1 MFLRLVCSSAVF
13 LIALNLSLIA
23 PRLCA
28 QNSETEHFTFDERV
42 QGSVN
47 ALGAVTKL
55 DTAAGYI
62 FNPHWSASLGVPFYF
77 VSPSSSTTASTGAS
91 SVNGLGNVY
100 AQIRFALPNPALNY
114 VSTLTGAAPTGDRD
128 KGLSTG
134 HAVVDWSNYADH
146 RFGRFTP
153 FGEIG
158 FANSV
163 ADTEF
168 FIRPYITSGFVTHA
182 QAGARYRLARWI
194 NVNASGYAIEPAGQQ
209 TVISRVVTVQK
220 KAAASNGS
228 SPVTS
233 PTVPTVTKNLPPVAS
248 GVVNKLV
255 SPGNSQK
262 PVFETTTVTTGSAT
276 IARDRGYSG
285 WVALGSTRVFNLYA
299 GYTRS
304 TEYHLN
310 TVFFGIGVSL
320 RRAFGSLGH

>member
-1 MFLRLVCSSAVF
+1 MFRRLGYASGVC
-13 LIALNLSLIA
+13 LIALN
-23 PRLCA
+23 LCA
-28 QNSETEHFTFDERV
+28 QNSESEHFTFDERV

-55 DTAAGYI
+55 DTSAGYI
-62 FNPHWSASLGVPFYF
+62 FNPHWSAALGVPFYF

-91 SVNGLGNVY
+91 SLNGLGNVY
-100 AQIRFALPNPALNY
+100 AQIRFALPNPGLNY

-134 HAVVDWSNYADH
+134 HAIVDWSNYFDH
-146 RFGRFTP
+146 RFGRLTP

-220 KAAASNGS
+220 KTAGSSGASPVAAST
-228 SPVTS
+228 VTA
-233 PTVPTVTKNLPPVAS
+233 VTKNLPPVAS
-248 GVVNKLV
+248 GIVNSLV
-255 SPGNSQK
+255 QHGNSQK
-262 PVFETTTVTTGSAT
+262 PVFETTTVTTGSAS
-276 IARDRGYSG
+276 IARDRGYST
-285 WVALGSTRVFNLYA
+285 WLTLGSSRVFNLYA

-304 TEYHLN
+304 TEYNLN
-310 TVFFGIGVSL
+310 TAFFGIGVNL
-320 RRAFGSLGH
+320 RKAFESLGH

>member
-1 MFLRLVCSSAVF
+1 MFRRLVCSSAVS
-13 LIALNLSLIA
+13 LIALNLY
-23 PRLCA
+23 A
-28 QNSETEHFTFDERV
+28 QSSESEHFTFDERV

-55 DTAAGYI
+55 DTSAGYI

-134 HAVVDWSNYADH
+134 HAVVDWSNYVDH

-182 QAGARYRLARWI
+182 QAGARYRLASWL

-209 TVISRVVTVQK
+209 TIISRIVTVQK
-220 KAAASNGS
+220 QSAASSAS

-233 PTVPTVTKNLPPVAS
+233 STVKTVTKNLPPVAS
-248 GVVNKLV
+248 PAASGIVNKLV

-262 PVFETTTVTTGSAT
+262 PVFETTTVTTGSAS

-285 WVALGSTRVFNLYA
+285 WLMLGSSRVFNLYA

-320 RRAFGSLGH
+320 RKAFGSLGH

>member
-1 MFLRLVCSSAVF
+1 MFRRLACSSAVF
-13 LIALNLSLIA
+13 LIALNLFPIA
-23 PRLCA
+23 PHLCA
-28 QNSETEHFTFDERV
+28 QNSESEHFTFDERV

-55 DTAAGYI
+55 DTSAGYI
-62 FNPHWSASLGVPFYF
+62 FNPHWSAALGVPYYF

-91 SVNGLGNVY
+91 SLTGLGNVY
-100 AQIRFALPNPALNY
+100 AQIRFAFPNPGLNY

-134 HAVVDWSNYADH
+134 HAIVDWSNYVDH

-168 FIRPYITSGFVTHA
+168 FIRPYTTSGFVAHA

-209 TVISRVVTVQK
+209 TVISRIVTVQK
-220 KAAASNGS
+220 KTAATSGS

-233 PTVPTVTKNLPPVAS
+233 TVTTVTKNLPPAAS
-248 GVVNKLV
+248 GIVNKLV
-255 SPGNSQK
+255 PPGNSQK
-262 PVFETTTVTTGSAT
+262 PVFETTTVTTGSAS
-276 IARDRGYSG
+276 IARDRGYST
-285 WVALGSTRVFNLYA
+285 WLTLGSSRIFNLYA

-304 TEYHLN
+304 TEYNLN
-310 TVFFGIGVSL
+310 TAFFGIGVSL
-320 RRAFGSLGH
+320 RKAFGSLGH

>member
-1 MFLRLVCSSAVF
+1 MFRRLGCSSAVF
-13 LIALNLSLIA
+13 LIALNLFPIA
-23 PRLCA
+23 PNLSA
-28 QNSETEHFTFDERV
+28 QSSDSEHVTFDERV

-47 ALGAVTKL
+47 ALGAVTKI
-55 DTAAGYI
+55 DTSAGYI
-62 FNPHWSASLGVPFYF
+62 FNPHWSAAFGVPFYF
-77 VSPSSSTTASTGAS
+77 VSSSSSTTASTGAS

-134 HAVVDWSNYADH
+134 HATVDWSNYVDH

-168 FIRPYITSGFVTHA
+168 FVRPYTTSGFVTHA
-182 QAGARYRLARWI
+182 QAGGRYRLARWI

-209 TVISRVVTVQK
+209 TVISRIVTVQK
-220 KAAASNGS
+220 KTAASSGPS
-228 SPVTS
+228 
-233 PTVPTVTKNLPPVAS
+233 TVTTVAKNLPPVAS
-248 GVVNKLV
+248 AAVNKLV
-255 SPGNSQK
+255 QPGNSQK
-262 PVFETTTVTTGSAT
+262 PVFETTTVTTGSAS
-276 IARDRGYSG
+276 IARDRGYST
-285 WVALGSTRVFNLYA
+285 WLTLGSSRVFNLYV

-304 TEYHLN
+304 TEYDLN

-320 RRAFGSLGH
+320 RKAFASL

>member
-1 MFLRLVCSSAVF
+1 MFSRLSCSSAVF
-13 LIALNLSLIA
+13 LIALNV
-23 PRLCA
+23 CA
-28 QNSETEHFTFDERV
+28 QSSESEHFTFDERV

-55 DTAAGYI
+55 DTSGGYI
-62 FNPHWSASLGVPFYF
+62 FNPHWSVSLGVPFYF

-100 AQIRFALPNPALNY
+100 AQIRLALPNPALNY

-146 RFGRFTP
+146 GFGRFTP

-168 FIRPYITSGFVTHA
+168 FIRPYTTSGFVTHG
-182 QAGARYRLARWI
+182 QAGARYRLANWF
-194 NVNASGYAIEPAGQQ
+194 NVNASGYAIEPAGTQ
-209 TVISRVVTVQK
+209 TVISRIVTVQK
-220 KAAASNGS
+220 QTAASGGS

-233 PTVPTVTKNLPPVAS
+233 SAATAVTKNLPPVAS
-248 GVVNKLV
+248 GAVNKLV
-255 SPGNSQK
+255 PPGNSQK
-262 PVFETTTVTTGSAT
+262 PVFETTTVTTGSAS
-276 IARDRGYSG
+276 IARDRGYST
-285 WVALGSTRVFNLYA
+285 WLTLGPPRLFNLYV

-304 TEYHLN
+304 TEYDLN

-320 RRAFGSLGH
+320 RKAFGSLGH

>member
-1 MFLRLVCSSAVF
+1 MFPGLSGSCVVF
-13 LIALNLSLIA
+13 LIALNLFLTA
-23 PRLCA
+23 PNLCA
-28 QNSETEHFTFDERV
+28 QNSETEHVTFDERV

-47 ALGAVTKL
+47 TLGAVTKL
-55 DTAAGYI
+55 DTSAGYI
-62 FNPHWSASLGVPFYF
+62 FNPRWSASLGVPFYF
-77 VSPSSSTTASTGAS
+77 VSPSSSTTAATGAS

-100 AQIRFALPNPALNY
+100 AQIRFALPNPTWNY

-134 HAVVDWSNYADH
+134 HAIVDWSNYADH

-194 NVNASGYAIEPAGQQ
+194 NVNASGYAIQPAGQQ
-209 TVISRVVTVQK
+209 TVISRIVTVQK
-220 KAAASNGS
+220 KTTASSGS

-233 PTVPTVTKNLPPVAS
+233 TVATVTKNLPPAAS
-248 GVVNKLV
+248 GIVNGLV
-255 SPGNSQK
+255 QHGNSQK
-262 PVFETTTVTTGSAT
+262 PVFETTTVTTGSAS
-276 IARDRGYSG
+276 IARDRGYST
-285 WVALGSTRVFNLYA
+285 WLTLGSSRVFNLYA

-304 TEYHLN
+304 TEYDLN
-310 TVFFGIGVSL
+310 TVFFGIGVNL
-320 RRAFGSLGH
+320 RKAFGSLGL